1 MFNINLENNFKVKI
15 SGLPEHLV
23 TEFRSNYKK
32 YKQQEKASKATL
44 KAGNKTKSSL
54 RKYG

>member
-32 YKQQEKASKATL
+32 YKQQKKASKATL